1 MPTDT
6 LTVVK
11 VVTVRPAIRRTSW
24 QRDLAWVV
32 GLATFVAAS
41 VLVWSVTLWRAS
53 DDTRGPQALAVV
65 VEHELTRVQ
74 TVPGAARLPAERPYE
89 RAVAAPPDQAPLAL
103 QQAATALIEDQG
115 RDGWLDPA
123 PWFSEAWV
131 EHAVRPVVT
140 SSLGGDVAPWWRDAT
155 LRVNAPAAEAT
166 AVGVREA
173 LPWNV
178 SDTNPTVGAYRALID
193 RMVDAYVTSGRSAA
207 TEDITSVPLRVRVLQ
222 GLTDAERTLADL
234 YMAAPN
240 RLQDTVEA
248 ERQNRT
254 RRAVLAGDTTSSTEG
269 ETAATSRW
277 ADGLA
282 PQLARLAAEGLTVS
296 PSTQLGAH
304 IFSRAAHQTW
314 QTTAVTS
321 GLITLT
327 GLVVLVLLGR
337 GAGRLI
343 RAGLPLTTA
352 GIPGVWFAVHAL
364 LTPNAALPSWLP
376 YLDVMSA
383 ARSWMLSL
391 DGAAWEVAW
400 VHAVLLA
407 AGFVLLMAGTAVWL
421 RGSGRPG

>member
-6 LTVVK
+6 LTVAK

-41 VLVWSVTLWRAS
+41 ALVWSVTLWRAS
-53 DDTRGPQALAVV
+53 DDTRGPQALAAV
-65 VEHELTRVQ
+65 VEHELTRGQ
-74 TVPGAARLPAERPYE
+74 PLPSTARLPAGRPYE
-89 RAVAAPPDQAPLAL
+89 RAVAVPPDQAPLAL
-103 QQAATALIEDQG
+103 QQAATAMIEQQG
-115 RDGWLDPA
+115 RDGWLDPG
-123 PWFSEAWV
+123 PWFSEVWV
-131 EHAVRPVVT
+131 EHAVRPVVA
-140 SSLGGDVAPWWRDAT
+140 SSLGGDVAPWWRGAT

-173 LPWNV
+173 LPWNA

-193 RMVDAYVTSGRSAA
+193 RMVDAYVISGRLAA

-222 GLTDAERTLADL
+222 GLTDAERTLANL
-234 YMAAPN
+234 YLASPN
-240 RLQDTVEA
+240 RLQKIVEA
-248 ERQNRT
+248 ERRNRT
-254 RRAVLAGDTTSSTEG
+254 RRTVLAGVATTAAEG

-277 ADGLA
+277 ADGLE
-282 PQLARLAAEGLTVS
+282 PQLARLDAEGLNVS
-296 PSTQLGAH
+296 PTTRLGTQ

-314 QTTAVTS
+314 QNTALTS

-343 RAGLPLTTA
+343 RAGLPLTAA
-352 GIPGVWFAVHAL
+352 GVPGVWFAAHAL

-376 YLDVMSA
+376 YLDSMSA

-391 DGAAWEVAW
+391 EGAAWEVAW

-421 RGSGRPG
+421 RGSGRPN